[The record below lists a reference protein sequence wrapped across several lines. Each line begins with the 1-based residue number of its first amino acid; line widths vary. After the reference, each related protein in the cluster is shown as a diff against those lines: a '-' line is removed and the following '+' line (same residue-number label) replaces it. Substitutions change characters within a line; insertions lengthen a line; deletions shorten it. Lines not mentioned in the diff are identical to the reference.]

1 MFESMSTEDKIAV
14 CDEQVSHVDRNIYAY
29 MLTLGLD
36 PASDDA
42 AAVTVDESESDYVQ
56 SLQQSVI
63 DAVARRAFIIGVKTA
78 LSA

>member
-14 CDEQVSHVDRNIYAY
+14 CDEQVSQVDRNIYSH

-36 PASDDA
+36 PATEDA
-42 AAVTVDESESDYVQ
+42 TAVTVDASESDYVQ
-56 SLQQSVI
+56 SLQQSII
-63 DAVARRAFIIGVKTA
+63 DAVARRAFIVGVKTA

>member
-14 CDEQVSHVDRNIYAY
+14 CDEQVSQVDRNIYSY

-36 PASDDA
+36 PATADA
-42 AAVTVDESESDYVQ
+42 AAVTVDASESDYVQ

-63 DAVARRAFIIGVKTA
+63 DAVARRTFIVGVKTA